1 MLLAIVA
8 WLTRHAVDLA
18 VYGGFAVAAW
28 GMLHESLAPE
38 GASR

>member
-18 VYGGFAVAAW
+18 VYGGFVVAAW
-28 GMLHESLAPE
+28 GMLHESLN
-38 GASR
+38 ASR

>member
-1 MLLAIVA
+1 MLVALVA
-8 WLTRHAVDLA
+8 WITLHAVDLA
-18 VYGGFAVAAW
+18 VSGGFAVAAW